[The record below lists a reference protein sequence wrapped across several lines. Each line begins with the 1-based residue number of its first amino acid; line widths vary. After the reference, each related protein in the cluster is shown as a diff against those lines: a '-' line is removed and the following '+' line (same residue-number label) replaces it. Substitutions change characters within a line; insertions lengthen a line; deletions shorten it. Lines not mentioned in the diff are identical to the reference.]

1 MSSVMLA
8 LTNHAFTSSIWSGC
22 AYAPCDLLLATED
35 GSVGAH
41 CGMLLPMSRYLASAV
56 EDRSSTGPTQVVLM
70 GASIKAV
77 AAVKELVY
85 TGTCHLDKVSQ
96 LEESVAEILETMR
109 VLGIEVSTNSF
120 SLETELPTSDNNQGS
135 GQDVPGAEVKFEAK
149 GDVLKNVKVE
159 AGDYDQLMIRGR
171 GENLG
176 KVTFLSSGFE
186 QIWKEEFKVRNP
198 ELTMKEEF
206 CVEENVHINKKA
218 IACYVDGCKVELA
231 SIDSLKG
238 HIRNVHKKTKPHQ
251 CNLCLKK
258 FKKRHNLRRH
268 IDDVHHKLKSYQC
281 EEAGCA
287 AKFKSKDWLN
297 NHVRTVHW
305 KERSHPCPQPGCSEK
320 FGMKLNLKR
329 HMMKVHNFEKP
340 HSCVEKNCGLRF
352 EERRQLENHLRSVH
366 GAKKLACDIEN
377 CTLTFLSTSGLNMHK
392 KKHKQTSDL
401 NNSMVS
407 S

>member
-1 MSSVMLA
+1 
-8 LTNHAFTSSIWSGC
+8 
-22 AYAPCDLLLATED
+22 
-35 GSVGAH
+35 
-41 CGMLLPMSRYLASAV
+41 
-56 EDRSSTGPTQVVLM
+56 M
-70 GASIKAV
+70 GTSIKAV

-96 LEESVAEILETMR
+96 PEESVAEILETMR
-109 VLGIEVSTNSF
+109 ILGIEVLVNSF
-120 SLETELPTSDNNQGS
+120 SLATELPPSEI
-135 GQDVPGAEVKFEAK
+135 QDSVHDLPGAEIGFEAK
-149 GDVLKNVKVE
+149 RDVMENVKVE
-159 AGDYDQLMIRGR
+159 AEDLDLANKLMIRGR

-218 IACYVDGCKVELA
+218 IACYVDGCKVKLA

-268 IDDVHHKLKSYQC
+268 VDDVHHKLKSYQC

-297 NHVRTVHW
+297 NHVKTVHW
-305 KERSHPCPQPGCSEK
+305 KERSHACPQPGCSEK
-320 FGMKLNLKR
+320 FGMKLNLRR

-340 HSCVEKNCGLRF
+340 HSCLESDCDLRF

-366 GAKKLACDIEN
+366 GAKKLACDIGN